1 MPAPVERRHRGVLPA
16 LSAEAARAVLSSP
29 RLPPQAMPA
38 VELAREAAALVLPV
52 RLAMPAVAGRVLVA
66 RALHAV
72 SERTGRLVTGDGR
85 ARGLRDLPAGTS
97 LLIDAQTLTVP
108 TAAALEAL
116 LDDGNA
122 WVLLAGEPDLPL
134 PPGLAPRFDVVTV
147 RVPPLSARAAELPA
161 LAQHLLATLAV
172 RRGGTAPVLTA
183 AAAVY
188 LAEQPWPGDV
198 AELEAALG
206 KALLRAGRGATAI
219 DAVHLGPD
227 LGPDLGDG
235 PVAAPAPADHGAQ
248 LEYLV
253 AQLAHE
259 LRNPLASVRTFSQLP
274 GLAEDEELRAR
285 FVAITDDA
293 ITRMDGLL
301 ETVSTFAHLGAP
313 TPAEVALGP
322 LIDGLVAE
330 VRPGLAERAV
340 RLDYAAPNGARCH
353 ADAAQLTY
361 ALRTALAGVAREVSD
376 QDAVRI
382 DAATPGR
389 VCIAFDPRNGTAE
402 RLKRV
407 LQADGAET
415 NGDDVL
421 PLALVLARAVL
432 ARNGGSLMVAP
443 QADGRALV
451 DIRLPGAG
459 TAGGG

>member
-1 MPAPVERRHRGVLPA
+1 MPAPVERRHRGVLPT

-29 RLPPQAMPA
+29 RLPLQAMSA
-38 VELAREAAALVLPV
+38 AELAREAAALALPV
-52 RLAMPAVAGRVLVA
+52 RLAMPAAAGRVLVA
-66 RALHAV
+66 RALHTV
-72 SERTGRLVTGDGR
+72 SERRGPLVTSDGR
-85 ARGLRDLPAGTS
+85 ARGLCDLPAGTS
-97 LLIDAQTLTVP
+97 VLIDAEALTVP
-108 TAAALEAL
+108 AAAALEAL
-116 LDDGNA
+116 LDDGDA
-122 WVLLAGEPDLPL
+122 WVLLASEPDLPL
-134 PPGLAPRFDVVTV
+134 PPGLAPRFDVVTM

-161 LAQHLLATLAV
+161 VAQHLLATLAA
-172 RRGGTAPVLTA
+172 RRGGTVPVLTA
-183 AAAVY
+183 AAVAY
-188 LAEQPWPGDV
+188 LAAQPWPGDL

-206 KALLRAGRGATAI
+206 KGLLRAGRSATSI
-219 DAVHLGPD
+219 DAVHFGL
-227 LGPDLGDG
+227 DLGDA

-274 GLAEDEELRAR
+274 GLAEDAELRAR

-301 ETVSTFAHLGAP
+301 ETVSTFAHLGTP

-340 RLDYAAPNGARCH
+340 RLDYASPNGARCH
-353 ADAAQLTY
+353 ADAEQLTY
-361 ALRTALAGVAREVSD
+361 ALRTALDGVVREVSD

-389 VCIAFDPRNGTAE
+389 VCITFDPRNGTAE

-407 LQADGAET
+407 LQPDGRAT
-415 NGDDVL
+415 NGGDVL

-432 ARNGGSLMVAP
+432 ARNGGSLEVAP

-451 DIRLPGAG
+451 DIRLPAAG